1 MAAAAVVNKV
11 VFSARPD
18 AATRFSAEFSAR
30 LPDAATRFSPKTI
43 NFFRCIV
50 EYMSGTLIELN

>member
-11 VFSARPD
+11 VFSARLPD
-18 AATRFSAEFSAR
+18 AATRFSAE
-30 LPDAATRFSPKTI
+30 TI
-43 NFFRCIV
+43 NVFRCLV